1 MYYGRVV
8 GSATAT
14 VKHPSMEGCKLLLV
28 MALEADGRTPEGDP
42 ILVVDRSHHGCR
54 VIAEE
59 LAAAG
64 YHVEWTND
72 PGAAPRMI
80 AARRYSLFIAGQG
93 QPALTGPA
101 IVAAVWH
108 DPTLPVLLIEAVT
121 EQERPAPDTEFLARV
136 RNLVRPRRHDS

>member
-1 MYYGRVV
+1 MIDEMEHSRPPRGAIWGFNRGNPRVRQD
-8 GSATAT
+8 
-14 VKHPSMEGCKLLLV
+14 L
-28 MALEADGRTPEGDP
+28 DP

-121 EQERPAPDTEFLARV
+121 EEERRAPDTEFLARV
-136 RNLVRPRRHDS
+136 RSLVRPRQHDS